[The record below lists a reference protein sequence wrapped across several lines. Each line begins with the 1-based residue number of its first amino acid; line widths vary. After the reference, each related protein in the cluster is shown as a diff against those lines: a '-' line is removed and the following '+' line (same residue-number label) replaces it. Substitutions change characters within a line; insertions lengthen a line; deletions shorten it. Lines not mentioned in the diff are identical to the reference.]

1 MSLETCKNLSSML
14 DKKRGKKSNVVH
26 ERAATLQ
33 HAERLQIANTICLNN
48 ATCKGLVLNKI

>member
-1 MSLETCKNLSSML
+1 ML